1 MSVKHQCE
9 TCNMLFT
16 VKSNLQRHI
25 SNIHLKEKNYK
36 CEHCDFTCHHKP
48 NLKKHSCYIKKKSI
62 TDPDS
67 SQYSI
72 EYGIQRRLEQELNG
86 HRISCP
92 FGRVGLMTTDTI
104 IEIKKWEEHKKA
116 IGQIMGYSVYF
127 PIYKKRIHF
136 FGTKPTTTMEKA
148 IREVCQQF
156 NIEITE
162 EQDDENETLD
172 I

>member
-36 CEHCDFTCHHKP
+36 CEYCDFTCHHKP
-48 NLKKHSCYIKKKSI
+48 NLKKHSCYIKKVNPI

-67 SQYSI
+67 SHYSI

-92 FGRVGLMTTDTI
+92 FGRVDLMTSDTI
-104 IEIKKWEEHKKA
+104 IEIKK
-116 IGQIMGYSVYF
+116 MG
-127 PIYKKRIHF
+127 R
-136 FGTKPTTTMEKA
+136 T
-148 IREVCQQF
+148 
-156 NIEITE
+156 
-162 EQDDENETLD
+162 
-172 I
+172 